1 MNYTYMKV
9 FYTVAKYQN
18 ISKASKELDVS
29 QPAVSRI
36 ISNLEEEYNTKLFTR
51 SKSGVNLTREGLF
64 LFETI
69 KHPYAELEKIDQ
81 HLGKSITNLQEV
93 VVHVGATATALYCY
107 VFKYLEKT
115 KKIFPNVNFRIY
127 SDSSSNLLEKVDKGE
142 LDYAF
147 ITTPFKE
154 KNNLEVHNLYKLE
167 TILLAPISYK
177 DKVNGSVSIKEM
189 NKYPFI
195 LLNSEMQFREHIDEF
210 LNEHGV
216 KIRPSYETNS
226 SSNLLPLCE
235 NNYGFTFIPY
245 DMALPGIEDGKCF
258 KVDLKEEIPHRY
270 VSFVIKKE
278 AAYSNIIYEIKK
290 VILDRIEK

>member
-1 MNYTYMKV
+1 MKV

-51 SKSGVNLTREGLF
+51 SKSGVNLTREGLL

-81 HLGKSITNLQEV
+81 HLEKSITNLQEV

-142 LDYAF
+142 LDNHF
-147 ITTPFKE
+147 
-154 KNNLEVHNLYKLE
+154 
-167 TILLAPISYK
+167 
-177 DKVNGSVSIKEM
+177 
-189 NKYPFI
+189 
-195 LLNSEMQFREHIDEF
+195 
-210 LNEHGV
+210 
-216 KIRPSYETNS
+216 
-226 SSNLLPLCE
+226 
-235 NNYGFTFIPY
+235 
-245 DMALPGIEDGKCF
+245 
-258 KVDLKEEIPHRY
+258 
-270 VSFVIKKE
+270 
-278 AAYSNIIYEIKK
+278 
-290 VILDRIEK
+290 